1 MKTFF
6 KPLAIAATLIATLTP
21 AKAYLGV
28 VDFTL
33 PEPIGCR
40 NLDDAI
46 EASKFNGFEA
56 EQRVYLPKIELL
68 NAIRLALNFLLKE
81 TRGTLSVFNPGRLS

>member
-1 MKTFF
+1 MPRITKAQ
-6 KPLAIAATLIATLTP
+6 LAIAATRIATLTP
-21 AKAYLGV
+21 AKAYLAV

-33 PEPIGCR
+33 LEPVGCR

-56 EQRVYLPKIELL
+56 EQPSISQKSSLL

-81 TRGTLSVFNPGRLS
+81 LP

>member
-56 EQRVYLPKIELL
+56 EQRVYLPKVEFVK
-68 NAIRLALNFLLKE
+68 RHQ
-81 TRGTLSVFNPGRLS
+81 TRACTHKSPTSGAKANIP